1 MDRRI
6 SPFGNNE
13 KSRDS
18 MLKFLTAGESHGPEL
33 TAILEGLPAGIP
45 LTRADIEG
53 DLARRRRSEGS
64 GGRMSIEDDQI
75 RITGGI
81 MAGLTTG
88 APVCVVIPNNDFQA
102 WSKRDIPQMTIPR
115 PGHADL
121 TAAIKYGYRD
131 LRIGLERASAR
142 ETAARVAM
150 GAVCR
155 KFLSQFGVVVGSYVL
170 AIGSVTANLPE
181 SADHEYLFQLA
192 EASPV
197 RCPDEQASAAMT
209 EEIRQAGEA
218 GDTLG
223 GIFQCIALNVPPGL
237 GSHVHWDRRLTAQ
250 LMAAVASI
258 PAIKGVEFG
267 SAFQDAASRG
277 TEIHDEI
284 LQEQTESG
292 VALRRSSNRA
302 GGIEGGITNGE
313 PLVIRAAMKPISTTL
328 QGLAS
333 VDLATGKNVRTA
345 YERSD
350 ICAVPRAAVV
360 AEAMVAFV
368 VADALM
374 EKLGGDSLEEMMPRF
389 RSLRKPK
396 LDELPMDD
404 VPWSFGYE

>member
-6 SPFGNNE
+6 SSFRNNE
-13 KSRDS
+13 KSSDS
-18 MLKFLTAGESHGPEL
+18 MLKFFTAGESHGPEL
-33 TAILEGLPAGIP
+33 TVILEGLPAGIA
-45 LTRADIEG
+45 LTRVDIQR

-64 GGRMSIEDDQI
+64 GGRMSIEDDNF

-81 MAGLTTG
+81 MAGLSTG
-88 APVCVVIPNNDFQA
+88 APVCVVIPNKDFQA
-102 WSKRDIPQMTIPR
+102 WSEKDIPPMTVPR

-121 TAAIKYGYRD
+121 TAAIKYGYSD

-150 GAVCR
+150 GAICR
-155 KFLSQFGVVVGSYVL
+155 KLLLQFGVIIGSYVL
-170 AIGSVTANLPE
+170 GIGSVAANLQD
-181 SADHEYLFQLA
+181 SDDHQDIFRRA

-197 RCPDEQASAAMT
+197 RCPDEQSSAAMI
-209 EEIRQAGEA
+209 EEIRQALEA

-223 GIFQCIALNVPPGL
+223 GIFECVALNVPPGL
-237 GSHVHWDRRLTAQ
+237 GSHVHWERRLTAR
-250 LMAAVASI
+250 LMSAVASI

-267 SAFQDAASRG
+267 STFQNARSKG
-277 TEIHDEI
+277 TKIHDEI
-284 LQEQTESG
+284 IPEHTNPGIL
-292 VALRRSSNRA
+292 LRRSSNRA
-302 GGIEGGITNGE
+302 AGIEGGITSGE
-313 PLVIRAAMKPISTTL
+313 PLLIRAAMKPIGTTL

-333 VDLATGKNVRTA
+333 IDLATGQIAKTI

-368 VADALM
+368 IADALI

-389 RSLRKPK
+389 RSLRRSK
-396 LDELPMDD
+396 LDELPMDN
-404 VPWSFGYE
+404 VPWRFGYE

>member
-6 SPFGNNE
+6 SPFGSNE
-13 KSRDS
+13 KSSDS

-33 TAILEGLPAGIP
+33 TVILEGLPAGIP
-45 LTRADIEG
+45 LTGADIEG

-64 GGRMSIEDDQI
+64 GGRMSIEDDQF

-102 WSKRDIPQMTIPR
+102 WSKKDIPPMTIPR

-121 TAAIKYGYRD
+121 AAAVKYGYRD
-131 LRIGLERASAR
+131 LRLGLERASAR

-155 KFLSQFGVVVGSYVL
+155 KFLAQFDVRLGSYVI
-170 AIGSVTANLPE
+170 AIGSAAANIRD
-181 SADHEYLFQLA
+181 SADYKDLFSRA
-192 EASPV
+192 EASRV
-197 RCPDEQASAAMT
+197 RCPDEQASAAMIQ
-209 EEIRQAGEA
+209 EIRQAREA
-218 GDTLG
+218 GDTVG
-223 GIFQCIALNVPPGL
+223 GMFQCVALHVPPGL
-237 GSHVHWDRRLTAQ
+237 GSHVHWERRLTAR

-267 SAFQDAASRG
+267 SAFQDAASTG
-277 TEIHDEI
+277 AKVHDEI
-284 LQEQTESG
+284 IAERTDSEI
-292 VALRRSSNRA
+292 ALRRSSNRA

-328 QGLAS
+328 RGLGS
-333 VDLATGKNVRTA
+333 VDLATGQKVRTV

-368 VADALM
+368 IADALM
-374 EKLGGDSLEEMMPRF
+374 EKLGGDSIEEMAPRF
-389 RSLRKPK
+389 RSLRKAN
-396 LDELPMDD
+396 LDELPMDN